1 MSIDDV
7 TGTEAAVLLVLMA
20 EATAV
25 KNSELGTLGP
35 DLKKPSRDKLSKM
48 GFVDVNTSVRPMTLE
63 LTDKGWKFCADLMGS
78 TPPQRSTGAGKAL
91 FTVLSGLRRW
101 LDGTNTLPAEV
112 FSPRSPDKPD
122 KPDATGVAV
131 TAADPVTAGPADAF
145 RHPADEV
152 EARIRDTYARLVR
165 EPGAAVR
172 LSRLR
177 PELSDIPKATLDDAL
192 VRLRRAPDVSL
203 IPEENQKTLTAED
216 HAAAVVVGNQQNH
229 LLEIEL

>member
-1 MSIDDV
+1 MSTDDV

-20 EATAV
+20 EANAV
-25 KNSELGTLGP
+25 KNSQLSTLGP
-35 DLKKPSRDKLSKM
+35 DLKKPSRDRLVKM
-48 GFVDVNTSVRPMTLE
+48 GLIDVDSSVRPMTLE
-63 LTDKGWKFCADLMGS
+63 LTDKGWKFCADLLGS
-78 TPPQRSTGAGKAL
+78 TPPPRSTGSGKAL
-91 FTVLSGLRRW
+91 FTVLAGLRRW
-101 LDGTNTLPAEV
+101 LDRTDTLPAEV
-112 FSPRSPDKPD
+112 FSPR
-122 KPDATGVAV
+122 ATGTPDGAD
-131 TAADPVTAGPADAF
+131 TAPHSSSAGPEDAF

-177 PELSDIPKATLDDAL
+177 PELADIPKAALDEAL
-192 VRLRRAPDVSL
+192 VRLRRSPDVSL

-229 LLEIEL
+229 LIEIEL